1 METFYFLSGVC
12 AVIILMMVV
21 GTFVN
26 YRTIGRLRNELDDA
40 FDAIDD
46 LARDLEHDLGRVEE
60 SLDSNINMVEK
71 SLTDEVNEIYRTLD
85 SRLDKL
91 TDGVSKQISNIYTE
105 CGCLTKESK

>member
-1 METFYFLSGVC
+1 M
-12 AVIILMMVV
+12 AVV

-26 YRTIGRLRNELDDA
+26 YRTIGRLRNDLRDA
-40 FDAIDD
+40 YDAIDN
-46 LARDLEHDLGRVEE
+46 LAKDLEDDLDRVEAG
-60 SLDSNINMVEK
+60 LDTSINMVEK

-91 TDGVSKQISNIYTE
+91 TDGVSKQIANIYTE